1 MFELL
6 VIAIGVLAVVGV
18 ALALRSR
25 QGEGDPSSS
34 VHAFNRALSAMEPG
48 SGGRPRRPGGEGADG
63 QRAADDDAERPA
75 TRDGDEVAGNP
86 PRS

>member
-18 ALALRSR
+18 GLAVRSR

-48 SGGRPRRPGGEGADG
+48 SGGRRRSAATDGADG
-63 QRAADDDAERPA
+63 QPA
-75 TRDGDEVAGNP
+75 PDGATEGHTSRDGDEVAGNP

>member
-6 VIAIGVLAVVGV
+6 VIAIGILAVVGV

-48 SGGRPRRPGGEGADG
+48 AGGRARSA
-63 QRAADDDAERPA
+63 AADDADGEPAPDDADRRSP
-75 TRDGDEVAGNP
+75 RDGDEVAGNP
-86 PRS
+86 PRP